1 MNAILDVIQ
10 PAGEDVFRRVAPK
23 APAPSTS
30 EGSSHYFAFRRDA
43 PDAQPKISPMFSDEV
58 ESRYGARLGEDGT
71 DGRYNEI
78 QSLLSRRQHLPR
90 FTTKEIDVVEEI
102 LSSGAVTHVRVMSHD
117 EDDVGI
123 DSHITA
129 KDLLCKATDASG
141 GIMAWP
147 TLWRELAC
155 LLTLREHNNQAASL
169 SSPSTKPMRV
179 CTPRLVGVVTHI
191 VGCVREW
198 IPGERLTDV
207 LKRGTPL
214 SVHKQRWAQQLCKSV
229 DALHALGLI
238 WGDGEKEDTIE
249 GHEQAVQKILEALR
263 L

>member
-1 MNAILDVIQ
+1 MHN
-10 PAGEDVFRRVAPK
+10 RRFHPCPRTK
-23 APAPSTS
+23 
-30 EGSSHYFAFRRDA
+30 
-43 PDAQPKISPMFSDEV
+43 V
-58 ESRYGARLGEDGT
+58 ESRYGALPYDDGRLGEDGA

-78 QSLLSRRQHLPR
+78 QSLLSRHQHLLR

-102 LSSGAVTHVRVMSHD
+102 LSCGAVTRLRVMSRD
-117 EDDVGI
+117 GNDVGI

-155 LLTLREHNNQAASL
+155 LLTLREHNNQAASS

-179 CTPRLVGVVTHI
+179 CTPRLVGVVTHPENGDI

-214 SVHKQRWAQQLCKSV
+214 SVHKQRWAQQLRKSV
-229 DALHALGLI
+229 DALHALGLV
-238 WGDGEKEDTIE
+238 WGDGKTSNVVVKGAD
-249 GHEQAVQKILEALR
+249 LEAAGQGQDEDAYGR
-263 L
+263 LTLVVAGPTGGWMEKKKIR